1 VKKGLFAA
9 TLVAALTITAVAA
22 DKKPPVSQHLAGS
35 TAETKLAPP
44 GTPPTY
50 CSPCLFYG
58 GDLNTTDS
66 NAAGLSDENTLLVLG
81 SSTYTAYDVPNG
93 VTAGV
98 TGILVNVQA
107 SVNFDPQTAAYDVR
121 TGISEGNGGTS
132 IASGTGVRT
141 PAFHSLLERRRVLVQ
156 RHSAVHQR
164 SDRWKLLRRQDF
176 HLEHN
181 TGYERR
187 IRERA
192 ASRLDLSELVLL
204 RVHLGQLVRFVA
216 GIEFLPVPGSVVW
229 FDGNSETGGV
239 TGIVAVCS
247 SRSRGAIP
255 GFLFYGGFVAKALSF
270 AQRDSRGRLSPHN
283 L

>member
-9 TLVAALTITAVAA
+9 TLVAALTITAAAA

-132 IASGTGVRT
+132 IASGTGSILVASTGRNFIGLNEYTVYVHLPSTLFLSEGEYWFNVT
-141 PAFHSLLERRRVLVQ
+141 PQCTNGATDGSCYEGRIFISNTTQDTNGVYANAQPAGSIYLNSSYFGFTWANWCDSSLGLNSSQ
-156 RHSAVHQR
+156 C
-164 SDRWKLLRRQDF
+164 
-176 HLEHN
+176 
-181 TGYERR
+181 
-187 IRERA
+187 RA
-192 ASRLDLSELVLL
+192 ASFGLT
-204 RVHLGQLVRFVA
+204 GTA
-216 GIEFLPVPGSVVW
+216 KPV
-229 FDGNSETGGV
+229 E
-239 TGIVAVCS
+239 
-247 SRSRGAIP
+247 
-255 GFLFYGGFVAKALSF
+255 
-270 AQRDSRGRLSPHN
+270 
-283 L
+283 